1 VLLTDESDDDGMK
14 WMLLQS
20 ELIMDVPRQR
30 KVTSR
35 YGKHDSMLHMS
46 DLDSSNSDEDDL
58 HGRVK
63 KAKRKKRQGG
73 REVEGNIVYTR
84 AECFKVEKN
93 LLVFGL
99 VDDKGFINC
108 VPLID
113 LAFLALILLVER
125 HEGLGIWPIETFYS
139 YP

>member
-1 VLLTDESDDDGMK
+1 LYKVGVL
-14 WMLLQS
+14 LLQS

-46 DLDSSNSDEDDL
+46 DLDSSNSDDDDL

-63 KAKRKKRQGG
+63 KAKRKKRQAG
-73 REVEGNIVYTR
+73 REVDGSVVYTR

-93 LLVFGL
+93 LLVFG
-99 VDDKGFINC
+99 
-108 VPLID
+108 
-113 LAFLALILLVER
+113 
-125 HEGLGIWPIETFYS
+125 
-139 YP
+139 

>member
-1 VLLTDESDDDGMK
+1 
-14 WMLLQS
+14 
-20 ELIMDVPRQR
+20 MDVPRQR

-46 DLDSSNSDEDDL
+46 DLDSSNSDDDDL

-63 KAKRKKRQGG
+63 KAKRKKRQAG
-73 REVEGNIVYTR
+73 REVDGSIVYTR

-99 VDDKGFINC
+99 VENILMLSFCTNINY
-108 VPLID
+108 
-113 LAFLALILLVER
+113 ALSI
-125 HEGLGIWPIETFYS
+125 
-139 YP
+139 